1 MASSA
6 PEQKAD
12 PVHRRPDRV
21 DSAPLPP
28 LSGVLPDGS
37 GALGNR
43 TRSWL
48 ASLGVVRGRIVH
60 VQEFTARSSA
70 MMLRFED
77 GTSLFVKKMDSAAE
91 LAIDAAFRNEEAM
104 LRLAPVAG
112 LPAASELAIPRLVAT
127 DAERGILVMEGKV
140 GFTSFREVARRS
152 PDIPVAVLAAVASVI
167 AGVHRAPIPDANGR
181 DASGLRSFVFPFA
194 SFAVLTPKQLVGGPG
209 IDYPAYVAAMQA
221 VDAEVDVL
229 RRGWRPSSLVHFDL
243 RDDNILVRENSAERP
258 EIALVDWEMAG
269 YGDPMLDVGT
279 VVGQLLVQ
287 WLQSVRDTPEQLA
300 SAAAWTTARR
310 NAGLFLAAYTHVAP
324 LSEEQRLALYRYAG
338 LFVLM
343 HAAGRLEQIGS
354 LGRIGHLC
362 LFVGRQLLKNPQGIA
377 ELFLLP
383 KTRSSS
389 T

>member
-6 PEQKAD
+6 PEQKVD

-21 DSAPLPP
+21 DSAPLPS
-28 LSGVLPDGS
+28 LSRVLPDGS
-37 GALGNR
+37 GAQEDR

-77 GTSLFVKKMDSAAE
+77 GTSLFVKEMDNTAGAAIE
-91 LAIDAAFRNEEAM
+91 AAFRNEEAM
-104 LRLAPVAG
+104 LRLAPVVG
-112 LPAASELAIPRLVAT
+112 LPTASELAIPRLVAT
-127 DAERGILVMEGKV
+127 DSERGILVTEGKV

-152 PDIPVAVLAAVASVI
+152 PDVPVAVLAAVANVI
-167 AGVHRAPIPDANGR
+167 AGIHRTPVPDVRGR
-181 DASGLRSFVFPFA
+181 NASGLRSFAFPFA
-194 SFAVLTPKQLVGGPG
+194 SFAVLTPEQLVGGPG

-221 VDAEVDVL
+221 VEAEVDVL

-243 RDDNILVRENSAERP
+243 RDDNILVRDRDEGRP
-258 EIALVDWEMAG
+258 EIALVDWELAG

-287 WLQSVRDTPEQLA
+287 WLQTVRDTPEQLA

-310 NAGLFLAAYTHVAP
+310 NAGLFLAAYAHVSP
-324 LSEEQRLALYRYAG
+324 LSEEQRLTVFRYAG
-338 LFVLM
+338 LFALM

-362 LFVGRQLLKNPQGIA
+362 LVVGQQLLRNPQGIA
-377 ELFLLP
+377 ELFLP
-383 KTRSSS
+383 SKGRSSS
-389 T
+389 I

>member
-6 PEQKAD
+6 PEQKVD

-21 DSAPLPP
+21 DSAPFSP

-37 GALGNR
+37 GAHGNR

-60 VQEFTARSSA
+60 AQEFTARSGA
-70 MMLRFED
+70 MMLHFED
-77 GTSLFVKKMDSAAE
+77 GTSLFLKEMDNTAGV
-91 LAIDAAFRNEEAM
+91 AIEAAFRNEEAM

-112 LPAASELAIPRLVAT
+112 LPTVSELAIPRLVAT
-127 DAERGILVMEGKV
+127 DSERGILVMEGKV
-140 GFTSFREVARRS
+140 GFTSFREMVRRS
-152 PDIPVAVLAAVASVI
+152 PDIPISVLAAVASVV
-167 AGVHRAPIPDANGR
+167 AGIHRTPVPDANGR
-181 DASGLRSFVFPFA
+181 DASGLRSFAFPFA
-194 SFAVLTPKQLVGGPG
+194 SFAALTPEQLVGGPG

-221 VDAEVDVL
+221 VDTEVDVL
-229 RRGWRPSSLVHFDL
+229 RRGWQPSSLVHFDL
-243 RDDNILVRENSAERP
+243 RDDNILVRESADERP
-258 EIALVDWEMAG
+258 EIALVDWELAG

-287 WLQSVRDTPEQLA
+287 WLQTVRDTPEQLA

-310 NAGLFLAAYTHVAP
+310 NAGLFLAAYAHIAP
-324 LSEEQRLALYRYAG
+324 LSEEQRLAVFRYAG
-338 LFVLM
+338 LFALM

-377 ELFLLP
+377 ELFLP
-383 KTRSSS
+383 SKGRSSS
-389 T
+389 S